1 MTGVQTCA
9 LPILM
14 DLAQIRRRQ
23 MDRALRWA
31 ILLFSGFLVVTQQVY
46 TLGPLVEYDRKINSQ
61 PKPQFEGFAGFLL
74 RRLDDLG
81 LRGLTAA
88 VLLIAAT
95 FIAIKFKTWRPLN
108 LALLSLLSLNLVVGT
123 FKLFLGRTK
132 PRDGFDL
139 LHVGG
144 MSYPSGHASNAVLSW
159 GILAYL
165 IYRYA
170 KVDRYQGRLAS
181 AGVVLISLTVCTVS
195 LIRHTH
201 WFSDLL
207 GGLFVGS
214 ALLVTVIAIDRY
226 VPSKS
231 QLH

>member
-1 MTGVQTCA
+1 MK
-9 LPILM
+9 
-14 DLAQIRRRQ
+14 DLQQLRRRQ
-23 MDRALRWA
+23 MDRALRWSL
-31 ILLFSGFLVVTQQVY
+31 LLFFGFLLVTQQVL
-46 TLGPLVEYDRKINSQ
+46 TNGPLVSYDKEINSQ
-61 PKPQFEGFAGFLL
+61 PKPQFEGFAGFFL

-81 LRGLTAA
+81 LRGVTAT
-88 VLLIAAT
+88 VFLIAAA
-95 FIAIKFKTWRPLN
+95 FIAYKFKTWRPLN
-108 LALLSLLSLNLVVGT
+108 LAVLSLLLLNLTVGAS
-123 FKLFLGRTK
+123 KILLGRTK

-139 LHVGG
+139 LHAGG

-181 AGVVLISLTVCTVS
+181 AGVVLISLTVCIVS

-207 GGLFVGS
+207 GGLFIGS
-214 ALLVTVIAIDRY
+214 ALLVAVIAVDRY

>member
-1 MTGVQTCA
+1 
-9 LPILM
+9 
-14 DLAQIRRRQ
+14 
-23 MDRALRWA
+23 MDRALRWS
-31 ILLFSGFLVVTQQVY
+31 LVLFSGFLFVTQQVL
-46 TLGPLVEYDRKINSQ
+46 TNGPLVAYDKRINSQ
-61 PKPQFEGFAGFLL
+61 PKPQFEGLAGFIL

-81 LRGLTAA
+81 LRGLTAV
-88 VLLIAAT
+88 VLLLAAA
-95 FIAIKFKTWRPLN
+95 FIAYKFKTWRPLN
-108 LALLSLLSLNLVVGT
+108 LALISLLSLNFVVGT
-123 FKLFLGRTK
+123 FKIILGRTK

-139 LHVGG
+139 LHAGG

-181 AGVVLISLTVCTVS
+181 AGVIAISLTVCVVS

-214 ALLVTVIAIDRY
+214 ALLVAVIAIDRY

>member
-1 MTGVQTCA
+1 MEK
-9 LPILM
+9 
-14 DLAQIRRRQ
+14 LAQNRRRQ
-23 MDRALRWA
+23 MDRALRWSF
-31 ILLFSGFLVVTQQVY
+31 LLFIGFLVVTQQVL
-46 TLGPLVEYDRKINSQ
+46 TNGPLVAYDKEINSQ
-61 PKPQFEGFAGFLL
+61 PKPQFEGLAGFIL

-81 LRGLTAA
+81 LRSLTAT
-88 VLLIAAT
+88 VLLIAAS
-95 FIAIKFKTWRPLN
+95 FIAYKFKSWRPLN
-108 LALLSLLSLNLVVGT
+108 LAMISLLSLNLVVGT
-123 FKLFLGRTK
+123 FKLVLGRTK

-139 LHVGG
+139 LHAGG

-170 KVDRYQGRLAS
+170 KVDRYQGRLATS
-181 AGVVLISLTVCTVS
+181 GVVLISLTVCVVS

-214 ALLVTVIAIDRY
+214 ALLVAVIAIDRY

>member
-1 MTGVQTCA
+1 MQKE
-9 LPILM
+9 I
-14 DLAQIRRRQ
+14 QNRRKQ
-23 MDRALRWA
+23 MDRALRWSL
-31 ILLFSGFLVVTQQVY
+31 LLFTGFLLVTQQVL
-46 TLGPLVEYDRKINSQ
+46 TFGPLVEYDKKINSD

-81 LRGLTAA
+81 LRGLTAT
-88 VLLIAAT
+88 VLILAAS
-95 FIAIKFKTWRPLN
+95 FIAYKFKTWRPLN
-108 LALLSLLSLNLVVGT
+108 LAFLSLILLNGVVGVS
-123 FKLFLGRTK
+123 KLVLGRTK

-139 LHVGG
+139 LHAGG

-181 AGVVLISLTVCTVS
+181 AGVAAISLTVCIVS

-201 WFSDLL
+201 WFTDLL

-214 ALLVTVIAIDRY
+214 ALLVAVIAVDRY

>member
-1 MTGVQTCA
+1 MEKFAQT
-9 LPILM
+9 
-14 DLAQIRRRQ
+14 RRRQ
-23 MDRALRWA
+23 MDRALRWSL
-31 ILLFSGFLVVTQQVY
+31 LLFVGFLVVTQQVL
-46 TLGPLVEYDRKINSQ
+46 TNGPLVAYDKEINSQ
-61 PKPQFEGFAGFLL
+61 PKPQFEGLAGFIL

-81 LRGLTAA
+81 LRGLTAT

-95 FIAIKFKTWRPLN
+95 FIAYKFKTWRPLN
-108 LALLSLLSLNLVVGT
+108 LAMISLLSLNLVVGT
-123 FKLFLGRTK
+123 FKLILGRTK

-139 LHVGG
+139 LHAGG

-181 AGVVLISLTVCTVS
+181 AGVVLISLTVCVVS

-214 ALLVTVIAIDRY
+214 ALLVAVIAIDRY

>member
-1 MTGVQTCA
+1 MQKVIQN
-9 LPILM
+9 
-14 DLAQIRRRQ
+14 RRKQ
-23 MDRALRWA
+23 MDRALRWSL
-31 ILLFSGFLVVTQQVY
+31 LLFTGFLLVTQQVL
-46 TLGPLVEYDRKINSQ
+46 TFGPLVEYDKKINSD

-81 LRGLTAA
+81 LRGLTAT
-88 VLLIAAT
+88 VLILAAS
-95 FIAIKFKTWRPLN
+95 FIAYKFKTWRPLN
-108 LALLSLLSLNLVVGT
+108 LAFLSLALLNLVVGAS
-123 FKLFLGRTK
+123 KLVLGRTK

-139 LHVGG
+139 LHAGG

-181 AGVVLISLTVCTVS
+181 AGVVAISLTVCIVS

-201 WFSDLL
+201 WFTDLL
-207 GGLFVGS
+207 GGLFIGS
-214 ALLVTVIAIDRY
+214 ALLVAVIAVDRY

>member
-1 MTGVQTCA
+1 MQTETQ
-9 LPILM
+9 L
-14 DLAQIRRRQ
+14 RRKQ
-23 MDRALRWA
+23 MDRALRWSL
-31 ILLFSGFLVVTQQVY
+31 LLFTGFLLVTQQVL
-46 TLGPLVEYDRKINSQ
+46 TFGPLVEYDKKINSD

-81 LRGLTAA
+81 LRGLTAT
-88 VLLIAAT
+88 VLIIAAS
-95 FIAIKFKTWRPLN
+95 FIAYKFRTWRPLN
-108 LALLSLLSLNLVVGT
+108 LAFLSLILLNLVVGT

-139 LHVGG
+139 LHAGG

-181 AGVVLISLTVCTVS
+181 AGVAAISLTVCVVS

-201 WFSDLL
+201 WFTDLL

-214 ALLVTVIAIDRY
+214 ALLVAVIAVDRY

>member
-1 MTGVQTCA
+1 MEK
-9 LPILM
+9 
-14 DLAQIRRRQ
+14 LAQNRRRQ
-23 MDRALRWA
+23 MDRALRWSL
-31 ILLFSGFLVVTQQVY
+31 LLFVGFLVVTQQVI
-46 TLGPLVEYDRKINSQ
+46 TNGPLIAYDRELSSQ
-61 PKPQFEGFAGFLL
+61 SKPQFDPISGFVL

-81 LRGLTAA
+81 LRSLTATI
-88 VLLIAAT
+88 LLIAAS
-95 FIAIKFKTWRPLN
+95 FIAYKFKTWRPLN
-108 LALLSLLSLNLVVGT
+108 LAMISLLSLNLVVGT
-123 FKLFLGRTK
+123 FKIVLGRTK

-139 LHVGG
+139 LHAGG

-181 AGVVLISLTVCTVS
+181 AGVVFISLTVCVVS
-195 LIRHTH
+195 LIRQTH
-201 WFSDLL
+201 WFTDLL

-214 ALLVTVIAIDRY
+214 ALLVAVIAIDRY

>member
-1 MTGVQTCA
+1 MEK
-9 LPILM
+9 
-14 DLAQIRRRQ
+14 LAQNRRRQ
-23 MDRALRWA
+23 MDRALRWSL
-31 ILLFSGFLVVTQQVY
+31 LLFTGFLVVTQQVL
-46 TLGPLVEYDRKINSQ
+46 TNGPLVAYDKEINSQ
-61 PKPQFEGFAGFLL
+61 PKPQFEGLAGFIL

-81 LRGLTAA
+81 LRGLTAT
-88 VLLIAAT
+88 VLLIAAS
-95 FIAIKFKTWRPLN
+95 FIAYKFKTWRPLN
-108 LALLSLLSLNLVVGT
+108 LAMISLLSLNLVVGT
-123 FKLFLGRTK
+123 FKLILGRTK

-139 LHVGG
+139 LHAGG

-170 KVDRYQGRLAS
+170 KVDRYQGRLATS
-181 AGVVLISLTVCTVS
+181 GVVLISLTVCVVS

-214 ALLVTVIAIDRY
+214 ALLVAVIAIDRY

>member
-1 MTGVQTCA
+1 MQR
-9 LPILM
+9 LE
-14 DLAQIRRRQ
+14 QNRRRQ
-23 MDRALRWA
+23 MDRALRWSS
-31 ILLFSGFLVVTQQVY
+31 LLFFGFLAVTQQVL
-46 TLGPLVEYDRKINSQ
+46 TNGPLVAYDRELNSQ
-61 PKPQFEGFAGFLL
+61 PKPQFEGFSGFVL

-81 LRGLTAA
+81 LRGVTAT
-88 VLLIAAT
+88 VLLIAAV
-95 FIAIKFKTWRPLN
+95 FIAYKFKTWRPLN
-108 LALLSLLSLNLVVGT
+108 LAVLSLLLLNLTVGGS
-123 FKLFLGRTK
+123 KILLGRTK

-139 LHVGG
+139 LHAGG

-181 AGVVLISLTVCTVS
+181 AGVALITLTVCTVS

-207 GGLFVGS
+207 GGVFIGS
-214 ALLVTVIAIDRY
+214 ALLVAVIAVDRY

>member
-1 MTGVQTCA
+1 
-9 LPILM
+9 M
-14 DLAQIRRRQ
+14 DKQAQIRRRQ
-23 MDRALRWA
+23 MDRALRWSL
-31 ILLFSGFLVVTQQVY
+31 LLFFGFLVVTQQVL
-46 TLGPLVEYDRKINSQ
+46 TNGPLVSYDKEINSQ
-61 PKPQFEGFAGFLL
+61 PKPQFEGLAGFIL

-81 LRGLTAA
+81 LRGLTAV
-88 VLLIAAT
+88 VLLIAAS
-95 FIAIKFKTWRPLN
+95 FIAYKFKTWRPLN
-108 LALLSLLSLNLVVGT
+108 LAMISLLSLNLVVGT
-123 FKLFLGRTK
+123 FKVFLGRTK

-139 LHVGG
+139 LHAGG

-181 AGVVLISLTVCTVS
+181 AGVVLISLTVCVVS

-214 ALLVTVIAIDRY
+214 ALLVAVIAIDRY

>member
-1 MTGVQTCA
+1 MK
-9 LPILM
+9 
-14 DLAQIRRRQ
+14 DLAQNRRRQ
-23 MDRALRWA
+23 MNRALRWA
-31 ILLFSGFLVVTQQVY
+31 LALFAGFLVVTQQVY
-46 TLGPLVEYDRKINSQ
+46 TYGPLVAYDKKINSQ
-61 PKPQFEGFAGFLL
+61 PKPQFEGFSGFILL
-74 RRLDDLG
+74 RLDDLG
-81 LRGLTAA
+81 ARWLTSL
-88 VLLIAAT
+88 VLLIAAA
-95 FIAIKFKTWRPLN
+95 FIAYKFKTKRPLI
-108 LALLSLLSLNLVVGT
+108 LAAISLLLLHLIVGAV
-123 FKLFLGRTK
+123 KLLLGRTK

-139 LHVGG
+139 LHAGG
-144 MSYPSGHASNAVLSW
+144 MAYPSGHASNVVLGW
-159 GILAYL
+159 GLLAYL

-181 AGVVLISLTVCTVS
+181 AAVVLISVVVCAVS

-201 WFSDLL
+201 WFTDLL

>member
-1 MTGVQTCA
+1 MRTPAQT
-9 LPILM
+9 
-14 DLAQIRRRQ
+14 RRRQ
-23 MDRALRWA
+23 MDRALRWSL
-31 ILLFSGFLVVTQQVY
+31 LLFFGFLVVTQQVL
-46 TLGPLVEYDRKINSQ
+46 TNGPLVSYDNEINSQ
-61 PKPQFEGFAGFLL
+61 PKPQFEGLAGFIL

-88 VLLIAAT
+88 VLLIAAS
-95 FIAIKFKTWRPLN
+95 FIAYKFKTWRPLN
-108 LALLSLLSLNLVVGT
+108 LAMVSLLSLNLVVGT

-139 LHVGG
+139 LHAGG

-181 AGVVLISLTVCTVS
+181 AGVALISLTVCTVS

-207 GGLFVGS
+207 GGLFIGS
-214 ALLVTVIAIDRY
+214 ALLVAVIAIDRY

>member
-1 MTGVQTCA
+1 MEK
-9 LPILM
+9 
-14 DLAQIRRRQ
+14 LAQTRRRQ
-23 MDRALRWA
+23 MDRALRWSL
-31 ILLFSGFLVVTQQVY
+31 LLFVGFLVVTQQVL
-46 TLGPLVEYDRKINSQ
+46 TNGPLVAYDKEINSQ
-61 PKPQFEGFAGFLL
+61 PKPQFEGLAGFIL

-81 LRGLTAA
+81 LRGLTAT

-95 FIAIKFKTWRPLN
+95 FIAYKFKTWRPLN
-108 LALLSLLSLNLVVGT
+108 LAMISLLSLNLVVGT
-123 FKLFLGRTK
+123 FKLVLGRTK

-139 LHVGG
+139 LNAGG

-181 AGVVLISLTVCTVS
+181 AGVVLISLTVCVVS

-214 ALLVTVIAIDRY
+214 ALLVAVIAIDRY

>member
-1 MTGVQTCA
+1 MK
-9 LPILM
+9 
-14 DLAQIRRRQ
+14 DLQQHRRRQ
-23 MDRALRWA
+23 MDRALRWSL
-31 ILLFSGFLVVTQQVY
+31 LLFFGFLLVTQQVL
-46 TLGPLVEYDRKINSQ
+46 TNGPLVSYDKEINSQ
-61 PKPQFEGFAGFLL
+61 PKPQFEGFAGFFL

-81 LRGLTAA
+81 LRGVTAT
-88 VLLIAAT
+88 VLLIAAA
-95 FIAIKFKTWRPLN
+95 FIAYKFKTWRPLN
-108 LALLSLLSLNLVVGT
+108 LAVLSLLLLNLTVGAS
-123 FKLFLGRTK
+123 KILLGRTK

-139 LHVGG
+139 LHAGG

-181 AGVVLISLTVCTVS
+181 AGVVFISLTVCTVS

-207 GGLFVGS
+207 GGLFIGS
-214 ALLVTVIAIDRY
+214 ALLVAVIAVDRY

>member
-1 MTGVQTCA
+1 M
-9 LPILM
+9 M

-61 PKPQFEGFAGFLL
+61 PKPQFDGFAGFLL

-95 FIAIKFKTWRPLN
+95 FIAIKFRTWRPLN

>member
-1 MTGVQTCA
+1 
-9 LPILM
+9 
-14 DLAQIRRRQ
+14 
-23 MDRALRWA
+23 MDRALRWSL
-31 ILLFSGFLVVTQQVY
+31 LLFTGFLLVTQQVL
-46 TLGPLVEYDRKINSQ
+46 TFGPLVEYDKKINSD
-61 PKPQFEGFAGFLL
+61 PKPQFEGLAGFLL

-81 LRGLTAA
+81 LRGLTAT
-88 VLLIAAT
+88 VLIIAAS
-95 FIAIKFKTWRPLN
+95 FIAYKFKTWRPLN
-108 LALLSLLSLNLVVGT
+108 LAFLSLILLNLVVGT

-139 LHVGG
+139 LHAGG
-144 MSYPSGHASNAVLSW
+144 MSFPSGHASNAVLSW

-181 AGVVLISLTVCTVS
+181 AGVVAISLTVCVVS

-201 WFSDLL
+201 WFTDLL

-214 ALLVTVIAIDRY
+214 ALLVAVIAVDRY

>member
-1 MTGVQTCA
+1 
-9 LPILM
+9 M
-14 DLAQIRRRQ
+14 DKQAQIRRRQ
-23 MDRALRWA
+23 MDRALRWSL
-31 ILLFSGFLVVTQQVY
+31 LLFFGFLVVTQQVL
-46 TLGPLVEYDRKINSQ
+46 TDGPLVAYDKEINSQ
-61 PKPQFEGFAGFLL
+61 PKPQFEGLAGFIL

-81 LRGLTAA
+81 LRGLTAV
-88 VLLIAAT
+88 VLLIAASI
-95 FIAIKFKTWRPLN
+95 IAFKFKTWRPLN
-108 LALLSLLSLNLVVGT
+108 LAMISLLSLNLVVGT
-123 FKLFLGRTK
+123 FKVVLGRTK

-139 LHVGG
+139 LHAGG

-181 AGVVLISLTVCTVS
+181 AGVVLISLTVCVVS

-214 ALLVTVIAIDRY
+214 ALLVAVIAIDRY

>member
-1 MTGVQTCA
+1 MEK
-9 LPILM
+9 
-14 DLAQIRRRQ
+14 LAQNRRRQ
-23 MDRALRWA
+23 MDRALRWSL
-31 ILLFSGFLVVTQQVY
+31 LLFVGFLVVTQQVL
-46 TLGPLVEYDRKINSQ
+46 TNGPLVAYDKEINSQ
-61 PKPQFEGFAGFLL
+61 PKPQFEGLAGFTL

-81 LRGLTAA
+81 LRSLTAT
-88 VLLIAAT
+88 VLLIAAS
-95 FIAIKFKTWRPLN
+95 FIAYKFKTWRPLN
-108 LALLSLLSLNLVVGT
+108 LAMVSLLSLNLVVGS
-123 FKLFLGRTK
+123 FKLVLGRTK

-139 LHVGG
+139 LHAGG

-181 AGVVLISLTVCTVS
+181 AGVVLISLTVCVVS

-214 ALLVTVIAIDRY
+214 ALLVAVIAIDRY

>member
-1 MTGVQTCA
+1 MQTET
-9 LPILM
+9 
-14 DLAQIRRRQ
+14 QSRRKQ
-23 MDRALRWA
+23 MDRALRWSL
-31 ILLFSGFLVVTQQVY
+31 LLFTGFLLVTQQVL
-46 TLGPLVEYDRKINSQ
+46 TFGPLVGYDKKINSD
-61 PKPQFEGFAGFLL
+61 PKPQFEGFAGFIL

-81 LRGLTAA
+81 LRGLTAT
-88 VLLIAAT
+88 VLILAAS
-95 FIAIKFKTWRPLN
+95 FIAYKFKTWRPLN
-108 LALLSLLSLNLVVGT
+108 LAFLSLILLNLVVGT
-123 FKLFLGRTK
+123 SKLVLGRTK

-139 LHVGG
+139 LHAGG

-181 AGVVLISLTVCTVS
+181 AGVVTISLTVCIVS

-201 WFSDLL
+201 WFTDLL
-207 GGLFVGS
+207 GGLFIGS
-214 ALLVTVIAIDRY
+214 ALLVAVIAVDRY

>member
-1 MTGVQTCA
+1 MQTETQ
-9 LPILM
+9 L
-14 DLAQIRRRQ
+14 RRKQ
-23 MDRALRWA
+23 MDRALRWSL
-31 ILLFSGFLVVTQQVY
+31 LLFTGFLLVTQQVL
-46 TLGPLVEYDRKINSQ
+46 TFGPLVEYDKKINSD

-81 LRGLTAA
+81 LRGLTAT
-88 VLLIAAT
+88 VLIIAAS
-95 FIAIKFKTWRPLN
+95 FIAYKFKTWRPLN
-108 LALLSLLSLNLVVGT
+108 LAFLSLVLLNLVVGVS
-123 FKLFLGRTK
+123 KLVLGRTK

-139 LHVGG
+139 LHAGG

-181 AGVVLISLTVCTVS
+181 AGVAAISLTVCIVS

-201 WFSDLL
+201 WFTDLL
-207 GGLFVGS
+207 GGLFIGS
-214 ALLVTVIAIDRY
+214 ALLVAVIAVDRY

>member
-1 MTGVQTCA
+1 MQKE
-9 LPILM
+9 I
-14 DLAQIRRRQ
+14 QNRRKQ
-23 MDRALRWA
+23 MDRALRWS
-31 ILLFSGFLVVTQQVY
+31 LVLFTGFLLVTQQVL
-46 TLGPLVEYDRKINSQ
+46 TFGPLVEYDKKINSD

-81 LRGLTAA
+81 LRGLTAT
-88 VLLIAAT
+88 VLIIAAS
-95 FIAIKFKTWRPLN
+95 FIAYKFKTWRPLN
-108 LALLSLLSLNLVVGT
+108 LAFLSLILLNLVVGT

-139 LHVGG
+139 LHAGG
-144 MSYPSGHASNAVLSW
+144 MSYPSGHASNALLSW

-181 AGVVLISLTVCTVS
+181 AGVVAISLTVCIVS

-201 WFSDLL
+201 WFTDLL
-207 GGLFVGS
+207 GGLFIGS
-214 ALLVTVIAIDRY
+214 ALLVAVIAVDRY

>member
-1 MTGVQTCA
+1 
-9 LPILM
+9 M

-31 ILLFSGFLVVTQQVY
+31 ILLFSGFLLVTQQVY
-46 TLGPLVEYDRKINSQ
+46 SYGPLVEYDRKINSQ
-61 PKPQFEGFAGFLL
+61 PKPQFEGLAGFIL

-81 LRGLTAA
+81 LRWLTAT

-95 FIAIKFKTWRPLN
+95 FIAYKFKTWRPLN
-108 LALLSLLSLNLVVGT
+108 LAVLSLLSLNLVVGT
-123 FKLFLGRTK
+123 FKIFLGRTK

-181 AGVVLISLTVCTVS
+181 AGVALISLTVCTVS

>member
-1 MTGVQTCA
+1 MEK
-9 LPILM
+9 
-14 DLAQIRRRQ
+14 LAQTRRRQ
-23 MDRALRWA
+23 MDRALRWSL
-31 ILLFSGFLVVTQQVY
+31 LLFFGFLLVTQQVL
-46 TLGPLVEYDRKINSQ
+46 TNGPLVAYDKEINSQ
-61 PKPQFEGFAGFLL
+61 PKPQFEGLAGFTL

-81 LRGLTAA
+81 LRSLTAT
-88 VLLIAAT
+88 VLLIAAS
-95 FIAIKFKTWRPLN
+95 FIAYKFKTWRPLN
-108 LALLSLLSLNLVVGT
+108 LAMISLLSLNLVVGT
-123 FKLFLGRTK
+123 FKIVLGRTK

-139 LHVGG
+139 LHAGG

-181 AGVVLISLTVCTVS
+181 AGVVLISLTVCVVS

-214 ALLVTVIAIDRY
+214 ALLVAVIAIDRY

>member
-1 MTGVQTCA
+1 M
-9 LPILM
+9 M

-61 PKPQFEGFAGFLL
+61 PKPQFDGFAGFLL

-81 LRGLTAA
+81 LRGLTAT

-95 FIAIKFKTWRPLN
+95 FIAIKFRTWRPLN